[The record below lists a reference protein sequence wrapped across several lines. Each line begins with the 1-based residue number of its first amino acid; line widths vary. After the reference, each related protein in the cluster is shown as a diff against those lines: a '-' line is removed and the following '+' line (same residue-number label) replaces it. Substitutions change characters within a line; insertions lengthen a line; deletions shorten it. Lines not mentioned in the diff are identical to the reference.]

1 MANADSTY
9 PTILVIRADAPN
21 SIQDTGYTGKQEQ
34 RPEAD
39 LAFAQIMLLQSDPRP
54 ETWLNGNGLVSRFPT
69 VDDAFEAACT
79 LQQAW
84 MEHSQ
89 GSTSTRLC
97 MLLDRAPEVPTG
109 ELEKYLAGQVNAGRE
124 HILEQAAPGQIVAT
138 KAIIGRLSEVSRAR
152 LQVAEPD
159 AVEQTGCDELY
170 QVICNEA
177 TITRI
182 GLSTLHQEN
191 DSGPRCLC
199 LRWRDNTMT
208 LKPGNPDLTMGRG
221 DDSDI
226 QIDSNLTSRIHAHLS
241 FHETNFVLEDR
252 STNGTF
258 VRIDQDEEVYLHN
271 EQIVLRGSGVISLG
285 RRIQGGRG
293 KLIYFNLTTRH
304 EQQPE

>member
-9 PTILVIRADAPN
+9 PTILIIRADMPD
-21 SIQDTGYTGKQEQ
+21 SVQDPRSAEKQEQ
-34 RPEAD
+34 QLEAD
-39 LAFAQIMLLQSDPRP
+39 LAFVQAMLLQSDPRP
-54 ETWLNGNGLVSRFPT
+54 ETWLNENGLVSRFLT
-69 VDDAFEAACT
+69 VDDAFEAACA

-84 MEHSQ
+84 TERGQ
-89 GSTSTRLC
+89 GSTSTRLR
-97 MLLDRAPEVPTG
+97 MLLDRATEAPTG
-109 ELEKYLAGQVNAGRE
+109 NSGEYLAGQANASRE
-124 HILEQAAPGQIVAT
+124 HILEQAFPGQIIAP
-138 KAIIGRLSEVSRAR
+138 KSIIGRLSEISHAR
-152 LQVAEPD
+152 LQL
-159 AVEQTGCDELY
+159 VEQATAEQTMGVELY

-182 GLSTLHQEN
+182 ALSTLHQEN
-191 DSGPRCLC
+191 NSGPHCLC

-208 LKPGNPDLTMGRG
+208 LQPGNPELTIGRG

-226 QIDSNLTSRIHAHLS
+226 RIDSDLTSRIHAHLS

-258 VRIDQDEEVYLHN
+258 VRIDQDDEVYLHN

-293 KLIYFNLTTRH
+293 KLIYFNLTTRQ
-304 EQQPE
+304 E